1 MRLEMLGAK
10 KIKGFDQKIKAK
22 NGGAKG
28 GKAVTTGD
36 K

>member
-10 KIKGFDQKIKAK
+10 KIKGFDQKIKK
-22 NGGAKG
+22 KGNNGKI
-28 GKAVTTGD
+28 D